1 MKNRNTGGKV
11 KTEALMNMRD
21 AHQML
26 ATVGLILVV
35 AFALQL
41 ATLPPAG
48 IVIVLVVLAVV
59 LIGLYLHFRAQ
70 RKTSAA
76 PLAPQVREVTSPDGE
91 PVRVLESGGVYQSA
105 TYLDDR
111 RFEPV
116 FAYQRAF
123 EVMFEV
129 EQEMRAAHGHGIE
142 RALAIG
148 GGGFAWPKYAL
159 TRHPEL
165 ILDVVESDPSII
177 ELARRWFF
185 VDELKGQVGDR
196 LYIMEAD
203 GRELIDELAPGMEFA
218 ATPTAVHCRAPYDAV
233 VNDTFSGAE
242 PVRALA
248 TVEAARSVRA
258 VLRPAG
264 LYLTNVVSRE
274 EGRDLAFLRDEV
286 ATLAEVFAHVHVV
299 PATDELW
306 GGEDNYLL
314 IATDGAYTFSDAI
327 PFDEDFLGTPLRD

>member
-1 MKNRNTGGKV
+1 
-11 KTEALMNMRD
+11 MNMRD

-26 ATVGLILVV
+26 ATVGLILVI

-59 LIGLYLHFRAQ
+59 LIGLYLHGRAQ
-70 RKTSAA
+70 AKAGAA
-76 PLAPQVREVTSPDGE
+76 SPAPRVREIASPDGE

-165 ILDVVESDPSII
+165 ILDVVESDPSVI

-185 VDELKGQVGDR
+185 VDELKSQVGDR

-242 PVRALA
+242 PVRAEIKPPA
-248 TVEAARSVRA
+248 CWISSRASRETCSIAQAPSQKRSVGQTRDVISGKPPEASSTSAASSRRPRARSA
-258 VLRPAG
+258 VARGMRSPRGQRSPQA
-264 LYLTNVVSRE
+264 
-274 EGRDLAFLRDEV
+274 
-286 ATLAEVFAHVHVV
+286 
-299 PATDELW
+299 PQ
-306 GGEDNYLL
+306 
-314 IATDGAYTFSDAI
+314 
-327 PFDEDFLGTPLRD
+327 

>member
-1 MKNRNTGGKV
+1 
-11 KTEALMNMRD
+11 MNMRD

-26 ATVGLILVV
+26 ATVGLILVI

-48 IVIVLVVLAVV
+48 IAIVLVVLAVA
-59 LIGLYLHFRAQ
+59 LIGLYLHVRAQ
-70 RKTSAA
+70 AKAGTAS
-76 PLAPQVREVTSPDGE
+76 LVPQVREITSPDGE

-105 TYLDDR
+105 TYLDER

-129 EQEMRAAHGHGIE
+129 EDEMRAAHGHGIE

-148 GGGFAWPKYAL
+148 GGGFAWPKYTL

-165 ILDVVESDPSII
+165 MLDVVESDRSVI
-177 ELARRWFF
+177 ELAQRWFF
-185 VDELKGQVGDR
+185 VDELKRQVGSR

-218 ATPTAVHCRAPYDAV
+218 ATPAAVHCRAPYDAV

-242 PVRALA
+242 PVRVLA

-258 VLRPAG
+258 ALRPGG

-286 ATLAEVFAHVHVV
+286 ATLAEVFAHVHII

-306 GGEDNYLL
+306 GGEDNYLI
-314 IATDGAYTFSDAI
+314 IATDGAYTLTDAI